1 MVRILIFSFFFTLNA
16 FALSALEVAK
26 HIVNDNSKDAQLELL
41 FARND
46 YKDERGN
53 VDIYTISQ
61 ILKTNS
67 LANFILNEPKTL
79 TFSFKA
85 QADSVLF
92 FKTINDTLNELGYIY
107 FIPTELT
114 LRENYITYK
123 LAVDSQYML
132 DPGVFYKAL
141 LGSSVFIKDIYKIS
155 ELNYEYELDFSKAKP
170 KVNTQIPLNTITQLN
185 KPLREY
191 IIDLQGAKSMELS
204 AHNLDSW
211 FCKIQFLD
219 KNLNFIQGVEST
231 HKQNEVNV
239 NIPLGAKYAIIG
251 DMFSLDNIKR
261 GLKIYLRR

>member
-1 MVRILIFSFFFTLNA
+1 MVRIFIFSIFLTLNT

-26 HIVNDNSKDAQLELL
+26 HIVNDSSKDAKLELL
-41 FARND
+41 FAKNNYR
-46 YKDERGN
+46 DERGN

-79 TFSFKA
+79 IFSFKA

-92 FKTINDTLNELGYIY
+92 FKTINDTLNELGYVY
-107 FIPTELT
+107 FIPIELT
-114 LRENYITYK
+114 LRENYIAYK

-132 DPGVFYKAL
+132 DPGIFYKAL
-141 LGSSVFIKDIYKIS
+141 LSSSVFIKDISKLS
-155 ELNYEYELDFSKAKP
+155 ELNYEYELDFSKAKL
-170 KVNTQIPLNTITQLN
+170 KINTQIPLNTTIQLN

-191 IIDLQGAKSMELS
+191 VVDLQDAKGMELS

-219 KNLNFIQGVEST
+219 KNLNYIQGVENT
-231 HKQNEVNV
+231 HKQNELDI